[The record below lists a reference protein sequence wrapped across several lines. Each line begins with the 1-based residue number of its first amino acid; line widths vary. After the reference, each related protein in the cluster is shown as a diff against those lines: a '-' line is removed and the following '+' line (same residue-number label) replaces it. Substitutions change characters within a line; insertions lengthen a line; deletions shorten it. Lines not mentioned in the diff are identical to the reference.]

1 MEIDRDILEVERR
14 IEVRRQRVEL
24 LVRASGRRI
33 VPTGLVGL
41 GALGLV
47 ALAGFMRRPRYTE
60 RRNGKSG
67 WVGSLVGLATTL
79 GLQLLRSQLGSP
91 AQIAQRV
98 LLFFKRKSSGS
109 DVRQAHQRAR
119 FGG

>member
-14 IEVRRQRVEL
+14 IEVRRLRVEL
-24 LVRASGRRI
+24 LMRASGRRI
-33 VPTGLVGL
+33 VPAGLVGV
-41 GALGLV
+41 GALGVV

-60 RRNGKSG
+60 RRHGKGGLVS
-67 WVGSLVGLATTL
+67 SLVGLATTL
-79 GLQLLRSQLGSP
+79 GFQLLRAQLGSP

-98 LLFFKRKSSGS
+98 LVFFKRRSSGS
-109 DVRQAHQRAR
+109 DIRQAHQRAR